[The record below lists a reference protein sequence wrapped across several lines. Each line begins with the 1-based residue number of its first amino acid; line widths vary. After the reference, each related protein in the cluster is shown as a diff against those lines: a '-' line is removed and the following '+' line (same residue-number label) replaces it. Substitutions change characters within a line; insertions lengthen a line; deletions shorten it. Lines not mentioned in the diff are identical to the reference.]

1 MPVAN
6 LLIGLLPMVAWTAG
20 SIVVLALFI
29 GFGVLAI
36 YAIYWIS
43 FKMGK
48 D

>member
-1 MPVAN
+1 MPFADS
-6 LLIGLLPMVAWTAG
+6 LMGTLAMAWTAG

-29 GFGVLAI
+29 GGGALAI
-36 YAIYWIS
+36 YAIYWII